1 MVKSFLRVTSD
12 GDCLVNGPGG
22 SGAAPHSGM
31 ELREA
36 GGLWRDEHPPVS
48 ATGANRPWQDPTGI
62 KGTINPQLLRTG
74 DGGTQGPAWIPP
86 GGSWGRASP
95 LRARDPQNPRAR
107 GRAGQGQTCGHPTGD
122 NILLWGIPMP
132 EEPSPRDRSPGPPGL
147 RGWGSSSPPLP
158 SCSREDSS
166 TLFPAQPRA
175 PCRDVL

>member
-1 MVKSFLRVTSD
+1 
-12 GDCLVNGPGG
+12 
-22 SGAAPHSGM
+22 M

-107 GRAGQGQTCGHPTGD
+107 GQGQTCGHPTGD
-122 NILLWGIPMP
+122 NILLRGIPAPDAGGAFP
-132 EEPSPRDRSPGPPGL
+132 EGQNPRALWPAGLGLVLPSPPF
-147 RGWGSSSPPLP
+147 
-158 SCSREDSS
+158 
-166 TLFPAQPRA
+166 T
-175 PCRDVL
+175 